1 LIGYLVEE
9 IANVPFEQYCQD
21 SIFIPLG
28 MNETSWF
35 LSNMDTNNIA
45 LPYYYSSG
53 SYHSYGHYGLP
64 NYPAGQLRTS
74 AVQYV
79 QHLITFMQKGQND
92 GIRILDSSTVE
103 LITTIQFPS
112 VNVEQ
117 ALLWIIY
124 PWTIPGFGSH
134 IFCGHSGSSLGGNT
148 GMDYTLE
155 IDNHVGV
162 IVFANGGEGQGLNMI
177 WDALYAYSSSIPTF
191 VENGQATLSEYLLSQ
206 NYPNPFNSSCAIK
219 YSIPKSSQVTLK
231 IFDMLGEELET
242 LVNEEK
248 PVGTY
253 EVNWNAANLPSGIY
267 FYQLK
272 VIDLSKKS
280 RQSFMRTLKMVYIK

>member
-1 LIGYLVEE
+1 MIGYLVEE

-45 LPYYYSSG
+45 LPYYYSLG

-74 AVQYV
+74 AVQYA
-79 QHLITFMQKGQND
+79 QHLIAFMQKEQND

-112 VNVEQ
+112 LNVQQ
-117 ALLWIIY
+117 ALLWLIY

-148 GMDYTLE
+148 GMDYTLD
-155 IDNHVGV
+155 IDNQVGV

-177 WDALYAYSSSIPTF
+177 WDALYAYSSTIPTF
-191 VENGQATLSEYLLSQ
+191 VENNEETATEFNLSQ
-206 NYPNPFNSSCAIK
+206 NFPNPFNPSTKISWQLPVSSWI
-219 YSIPKSSQVTLK
+219 TLK
-231 IFDMLGEELET
+231 IFDALGSEVET
-242 LVNEEK
+242 LVNEYQNS
-248 PVGTY
+248 GNHSRLY
-253 EVNWNAANLPSGIY
+253 IVNSILPSGIY

-272 VIDLSKKS
+272 AGDYVETKK
-280 RQSFMRTLKMVYIK
+280 MLLLK